1 MHSVRR
7 SHSAQT
13 VDDMTKHATLVASRA
28 ASRASLRSGRASLA
42 CALLS
47 TALLTGPAPVT
58 AQAPAAANATRGRVA
73 EGKPAAAAA
82 TFRVFS
88 WNLSSD
94 AFVQDPATFRAL
106 VSQSRADLL
115 LLDEVAPTTDAQ
127 QIRAALA
134 GGPSE
139 ARVDWHI
146 DFGTSGGRQRAVIV
160 STRPLE
166 RLQEF
171 ADIVPYPP
179 AERRRLETR
188 MQSAD
193 GAHPAFTMDHGIPV
207 NGVVV
212 LDGTRR
218 LLVVTM
224 DLQCCGDG
232 PASWQEER
240 RHVETDEVRRRVRQ
254 VLDRTRVDGVIVAG
268 DLNVVA
274 TPMPLVILSGPYGAP
289 HDGLI
294 AAELKHPDGSDR
306 WTWDGRGTPFPSR
319 PMDFILYGPRALAF
333 RQGYVLDAAD
343 LPEPELSRLGLKPE
357 AANRLSAHR
366 PLVAEFAWR

>member
-1 MHSVRR
+1 VTNRAITS
-7 SHSAQT
+7 
-13 VDDMTKHATLVASRA
+13 A
-28 ASRASLRSGRASLA
+28 ASAPARAWLA
-42 CALLS
+42 LALLS
-47 TALLTGPAPVT
+47 CAVLFGGRALTAHSPAG
-58 AQAPAAANATRGRVA
+58 AAGTL
-73 EGKPAAAAA
+73 
-82 TFRVFS
+82 RVFS

-106 VSQSRADLL
+106 VRQARADVL
-115 LLDEVAPTTDAQ
+115 LLDEVSPSTNPE

-134 GGPSE
+134 GGP
-139 ARVDWHI
+139 ADTPQAWHI
-146 DFGTSGGRQRAVIV
+146 DFGASGGRQRGVIV
-160 STRPLE
+160 SRLPVE
-166 RLQEF
+166 RLPEF
-171 ADIVPYPP
+171 SDIVPYPT
-179 AERRRLETR
+179 AERRRLDQR
-188 MQSAD
+188 MAAAGQ
-193 GAHPAFTMDHGIPV
+193 AHPAFSMDGGVPV

-212 LDGTRR
+212 LAGTRR

-240 RHVETDEVRRRVRQ
+240 RHVETDEVRRRIRQ
-254 VLDRTRVDGVIVAG
+254 VLDRTRIDGVIVAG
-268 DLNVVA
+268 DLNVVG
-274 TPMPLVILSGPYGAP
+274 TPMPLVILSGPYGSP

-306 WTWDGRGTPFPSR
+306 WTWDGSGTPFPSR

-333 RQGYVLDAAD
+333 REGYVLDAAD